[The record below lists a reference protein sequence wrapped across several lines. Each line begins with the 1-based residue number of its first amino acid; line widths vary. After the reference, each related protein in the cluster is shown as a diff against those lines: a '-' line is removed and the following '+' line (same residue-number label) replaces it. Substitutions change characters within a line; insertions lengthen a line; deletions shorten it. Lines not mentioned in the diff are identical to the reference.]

1 MINRV
6 MKLKKSSLKLVVL
19 SKCDFIEQR
28 NKESDYMKKLNALM
42 LGLGLT
48 VASVAA
54 NAAGYGVI
62 DLAKVVE
69 SSTYLKQQNASLN
82 QSVKPTTTKL
92 EQLGKELEGLQRQAQ
107 TQGQKMKEDDIK
119 KLQSQYQSKLNEFNS
134 TQQGLQSRVQTSLQS
149 MNTTFETRVKQ
160 AAEQLRKENN
170 LDFVLNKNSTVAY
183 DPKYDLTDKM
193 IQKVNSM
200 K

>member
-1 MINRV
+1 
-6 MKLKKSSLKLVVL
+6 
-19 SKCDFIEQR
+19 
-28 NKESDYMKKLNALM
+28 MKKLNILM

-48 VASVAA
+48 ISAMT

-82 QSVKPTTTKL
+82 QSVKPTTTRL

-119 KLQSQYQSKLNEFNS
+119 KLQTQYQSKLNEFNS
-134 TQQGLQSRVQTSLQS
+134 TQQGLQSKVQTSLQG
-149 MNTTFETRVKQ
+149 MNSTFETRVKQ
-160 AAEQLRKENN
+160 AAEH
-170 LDFVLNKNSTVAY
+170 STVAY
-183 DPKYDLTDKM
+183 DAKYDLTDKM

>member
-19 SKCDFIEQR
+19 SKYDFIEQR

>member
-1 MINRV
+1 

-19 SKCDFIEQR
+19 SKYDFIEQR